1 MQFKHTLFAS
11 CVMGTCVLAT
21 TPATAQDHRVSNT
34 RGGYTVE
41 FDDADLL
48 GQTLSLAGLLLP
60 LRTDSPRI
68 RLIRPRAS
76 FVPELSSSIEE
87 L

>member
-1 MQFKHTLFAS
+1 MQFKHTLFAT
-11 CVMGTCVLAT
+11 CLMGTCVLAT
-21 TPATAQDHRVSNT
+21 PPATAQDHRVSDT
-34 RGGYTVE
+34 QDGYAVE

-60 LRTDSPRI
+60 LRTDRPRI
-68 RLIRPRAS
+68 LLIRPRAS